1 MTGRPYIS
9 RLKIKTSEISKIF
22 VRGKKSF
29 HEIVL
34 LGTAK
39 QIDETMGKCSFS
51 NQVTRN
57 GKVGRCHLWTGHHT
71 DSSEQQY
78 TQQNISRISEADTP
92 RSVQASLFY
101 ERNLGG
107 FLNMS
112 VRNEIK
118 AQIIRAGY
126 TMQEV
131 VDLLHDEYGWSDR
144 VSNLSAKLQRESIRY
159 KEVMELAEVL
169 GYELVWQKGRDKV

>member
-71 DSSEQQY
+71 DSLNSFY
-78 TQQNISRISEADTP
+78 HNRIFHE
-92 RSVQASLFY
+92 
-101 ERNLGG
+101 
-107 FLNMS
+107 
-112 VRNEIK
+112 
-118 AQIIRAGY
+118 
-126 TMQEV
+126 
-131 VDLLHDEYGWSDR
+131 
-144 VSNLSAKLQRESIRY
+144 SAKRTHQGAYRLRFFMNGI
-159 KEVMELAEVL
+159 
-169 GYELVWQKGRDKV
+169 